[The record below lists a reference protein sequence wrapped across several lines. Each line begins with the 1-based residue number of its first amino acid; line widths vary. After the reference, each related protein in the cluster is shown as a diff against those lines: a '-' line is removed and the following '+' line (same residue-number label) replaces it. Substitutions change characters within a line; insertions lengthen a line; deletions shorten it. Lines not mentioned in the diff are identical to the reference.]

1 MTSPAPRPGVG
12 GVGGEPAA
20 AHAPMPAWRWALRL
34 SWLALQIIL
43 VLWFGQKGVQFVY
56 QGF

>member
-1 MTSPAPRPGVG
+1 MTSSRLPGVSHDPAPVD
-12 GVGGEPAA
+12 
-20 AHAPMPAWRWALRL
+20 APLPAWRWALRL